1 MNPWIGRN
9 PESWRRSRG
18 SNMMS
23 GQFCPHCL
31 SEIRGLLLEEQCF
44 PKTIVNLEG
53 TVRYAKKS
61 SHSCCNK
68 VLLELARPLTQNHV
82 DCSLFIVCTYTLL
95 PHLLLSIDLHS
106 TYFYFN
112 YHLYSSRCLSPS
124 PARECFF
131 KNIS

>member
-1 MNPWIGRN
+1 M
-9 PESWRRSRG
+9 
-18 SNMMS
+18 
-23 GQFCPHCL
+23 Q
-31 SEIRGLLLEEQCF
+31 
-44 PKTIVNLEG
+44 
-53 TVRYAKKS
+53 KS
-61 SHSCCNK
+61 SQSCCNK

-95 PHLLLSIDLHS
+95 PHLLLSVDLHH

-112 YHLYSSRCLSPS
+112 CRLYSSLRLSPPPPPPPP